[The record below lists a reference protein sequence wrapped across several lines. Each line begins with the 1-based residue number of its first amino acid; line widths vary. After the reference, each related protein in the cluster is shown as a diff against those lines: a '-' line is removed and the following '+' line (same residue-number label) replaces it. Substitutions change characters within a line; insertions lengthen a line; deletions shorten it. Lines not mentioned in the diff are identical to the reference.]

1 MRITV
6 QRTGG
11 FAGVPMNKALDIAS
25 MPDPEASKCRQMIDA
40 ANFFQLPG
48 TIVAKPQPDRY
59 QYDIT
64 IELDGKKHR
73 VTVPENAM
81 PANLQPLLNWIMQ
94 AK

>member
-25 MPDPEASKCRQMIDA
+25 MPDQEASKCRQKIDA
-40 ANFFQLPG
+40 ANFFQLPA
-48 TIVAKPQPDRY
+48 TAAVKSQPDRY

-64 IELDGKKHR
+64 IELDGKKHS
-73 VTVPENAM
+73 VTVPENAV
-81 PANLQPLLNWIMQ
+81 PDKLQPLLNWIMQ